1 MDNKKRG
8 RPLGSKNKVVKNNFK
23 IINLNKHIEN
33 SPIINDNT
41 PYQFVTWRKR

>member
-1 MDNKKRG
+1 MSRTKGARNK
-8 RPLGSKNKVVKNNFK
+8 PKNTNNFK
-23 IINLNKHIEN
+23 IINLNKQIEN